1 MTDPR
6 MTRLAETLIN
16 YSCAVQPGEK
26 LLIELIDVPHEFGVE
41 CARVAHAAGALPLI
55 ELKSVSINRA
65 LLLAGSRA
73 QWDLI
78 ADTEELRMRNV
89 QCYIGVRGTPNVS
102 ELADVPGDKQKLY
115 EATVWK
121 RVHGDVRIPK
131 TRWVVTRWP
140 SPNFAQL
147 AQMSTPAFE
156 QFFFDVCTLD
166 YRRMAAAMEAL
177 KARMERTDQVRLVG
191 PGDTDLTFSIKGI
204 PAIPCAGK
212 CNIPDGEIF
221 TAPVRTSING
231 VIQYNTPTLNRG
243 VTHEQVRFVFRDGRI
258 VEATSTS
265 TAALNELLDTDAGA
279 RYVGEFAIGVNPH
292 ITRPMKDTL
301 FDEKIAGSIHLTP
314 GRCYDEAGN
323 GNVSEIHWDIVM
335 IQTPE
340 YGGGAMYFDGELV
353 RRDGRFVTPD
363 LQPLN
368 PEALLA
374 S

>member
-1 MTDPR
+1 
-6 MTRLAETLIN
+6 
-16 YSCAVQPGEK
+16 
-26 LLIELIDVPHEFGVE
+26 
-41 CARVAHAAGALPLI
+41 
-55 ELKSVSINRA
+55 
-65 LLLAGSRA
+65 
-73 QWDLI
+73 
-78 ADTEELRMRNV
+78 
-89 QCYIGVRGTPNVS
+89 
-102 ELADVPGDKQKLY
+102 
-115 EATVWK
+115 
-121 RVHGDVRIPK
+121 
-131 TRWVVTRWP
+131 
-140 SPNFAQL
+140 
-147 AQMSTPAFE
+147 
-156 QFFFDVCTLD
+156 
-166 YRRMAAAMEAL
+166 
-177 KARMERTDQVRLVG
+177 
-191 PGDTDLTFSIKGI
+191 
-204 PAIPCAGK
+204 
-212 CNIPDGEIF
+212 
-221 TAPVRTSING
+221 
-231 VIQYNTPTLNRG
+231 
-243 VTHEQVRFVFRDGRI
+243 VTHEQVRFGFRDGRI